1 VRTKR
6 RAVLQERWRSR
17 DRTLALAGPR
27 RYQHHMRWT
36 PGGRSEDL
44 EDQRGTGGGPML
56 GGTGLRIGAG
66 GAILLLVLSL
76 VTGQNFFALLGNVID
91 VGSQG
96 GETSAPYQSTPEED
110 KLVEFVSFV
119 LDDVQGTWER
129 TFPIA
134 ARNYRH
140 TKLVLFTDTVRSGCG
155 FAETAM
161 GPFYCP
167 EDEKVYIDLGFYRE
181 LRDRFG
187 APGDF
192 AQAYVIAHE
201 IGHHVQNILGLSE
214 RVREMQ
220 QRRPDSANQLSV
232 LLELQADCLA
242 GVWAHSTQQRDI
254 LERGDV
260 EEGLG
265 AAAAVGDDRIQKQAG
280 AGVNPETWTHGSSQQ
295 RVEWFRRGMQGGTVA
310 DCNTFA
316 SLP

>member
-1 VRTKR
+1 
-6 RAVLQERWRSR
+6 
-17 DRTLALAGPR
+17 
-27 RYQHHMRWT
+27 MRWT
-36 PGGRSEDL
+36 PGGRSDDL
-44 EDQRGTGGGPML
+44 EDERGTSGGGPML
-56 GGTGLRIGAG
+56 GGGGMRIGLG
-66 GAILLLVLSL
+66 GAAVLLVLSL
-76 VTGQNFFALLGNVID
+76 VTGQNFFALLGNF
-91 VGSQG
+91 VGTGSG
-96 GETSAPYQSTPEED
+96 GGQATAPYQSSPEED

-119 LDDVQGTWER
+119 LDDVQGTWEKA
-129 TFPIA
+129 FPVA
-134 ARNYRH
+134 GKSYRH
-140 TKLVLFTDTVRSGCG
+140 TKLVLFTDNVRSGCG

-181 LRDRFG
+181 LRERFG

-201 IGHHVQNILGLSE
+201 IGHHVQKILGLSE

-220 QRRPDSANQLSV
+220 ERRPSAANQLSV

-242 GVWAHSTQQRDI
+242 GVWAHSTEQRNI

-260 EEGLG
+260 EEGIN

-280 AGVNPETWTHGSSQQ
+280 ARVNPETWTHGSSQQ
-295 RVEWFRRGMQGGTVA
+295 RVEWFKRGMEGGKVS

-316 SLP
+316 SVDS